1 MGTVSGPF
9 LIIRNLS
16 VLFDDDTFAFPP
28 PPREEDLLDAMVFLN
43 RMDSLDAVKA
53 VFEDIE
59 AAEDDAVL
67 NMTTMI
73 CFSLSIYFSLL
84 RKKRFFSSS
93 LSLSLSCELSLFL
106 SLCVCVCSF
115 VLFFSPDAARAIG
128 GVFLPSL
135 FCSRVVFC
143 KAFFFESS
151 IPFPEIFNRILVM
164 FCS

>member
-28 PPREEDLLDAMVFLN
+28 SREEDLLNAMVFLN

-106 SLCVCVCSF
+106 SLCVCVCVFFRS
-115 VLFFSPDAARAIG
+115 VLFSRCRARDWWCVSALS
-128 GVFLPSL
+128 FLL
-135 FCSRVVFC
+135 ARRV
-143 KAFFFESS
+143 
-151 IPFPEIFNRILVM
+151 L
-164 FCS
+164 